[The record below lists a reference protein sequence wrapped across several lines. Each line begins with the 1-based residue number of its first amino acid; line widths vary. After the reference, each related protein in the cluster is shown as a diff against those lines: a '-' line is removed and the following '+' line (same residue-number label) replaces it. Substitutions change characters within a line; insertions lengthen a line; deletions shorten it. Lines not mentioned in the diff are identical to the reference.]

1 MLLQQV
7 TGSEAVRVHISDIGT
22 KELFVTINGSENL
35 LSSYEDLSSTK
46 KADPQAPS
54 SSSKPVMLMLNDLRE
69 LGIEV
74 WQQRIP
80 KQVFLSLSVT
90 LGQVVEHAVSTLP
103 LSICIVAVPHPSKT
117 NILFSE
123 NQNGLLLRSTPIIS
137 LLFRTGSR
145 QSEIFGVLTLS
156 NWPSTPNSSR
166 WLSAGR
172 YGLEDLQSTMYH
184 LLTEQSAPIP
194 KGYGILT
201 FPHLSLHPDLAY
213 LGIAIEKKASKW

>member
-1 MLLQQV
+1 
-7 TGSEAVRVHISDIGT
+7 
-22 KELFVTINGSENL
+22 
-35 LSSYEDLSSTK
+35 
-46 KADPQAPS
+46 
-54 SSSKPVMLMLNDLRE
+54 MLMLNDLRE

-194 KGYGILT
+194 KGSDIGITERFLNASSSENLPSSYGEDRAT
-201 FPHLSLHPDLAY
+201 
-213 LGIAIEKKASKW
+213 KKAEPVQPPSSSSNPVMLMLYDLR